1 MILGIIFIL
10 CFNCLTLADFNPLYY
25 EYEPPL
31 INSSLYLIESIV
43 ISNYFDFEKESFK
56 LGIIGEGNYNN
67 IYIFN

>member
-1 MILGIIFIL
+1 MVLGIIFIL
-10 CFNCLTLADFNPLYY
+10 CLNCLTLAYFNPLYY

-31 INSSLYLIESIV
+31 IDSSLHLIESIV

-56 LGIIGEGNYNN
+56 IGIIGESKYNI